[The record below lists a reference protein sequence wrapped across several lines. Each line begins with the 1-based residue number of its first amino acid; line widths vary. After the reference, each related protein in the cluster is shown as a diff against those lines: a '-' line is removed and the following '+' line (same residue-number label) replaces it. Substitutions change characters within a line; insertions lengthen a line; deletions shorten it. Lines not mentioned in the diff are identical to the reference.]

1 MERTRAQGWIALAGM
16 AIVLGCGGPRS
27 EIRGKAP
34 AGAITTAATLRQAAP
49 RATVTVR
56 GTMVEK

>member
-1 MERTRAQGWIALAGM
+1 MERTRARGWIALTGLM
-16 AIVLGCGGPRS
+16 IVLGCSGPRG

-34 AGAITTAATLRQAAP
+34 AGAVVTAASLRLAAP